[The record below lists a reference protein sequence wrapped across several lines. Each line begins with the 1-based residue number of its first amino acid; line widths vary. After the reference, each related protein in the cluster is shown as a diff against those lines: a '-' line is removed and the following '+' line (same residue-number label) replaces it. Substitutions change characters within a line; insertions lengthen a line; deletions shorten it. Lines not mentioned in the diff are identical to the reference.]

1 MTQGMMLSSILM
13 AIGAVLSICGFLYSM
28 YKIAKRIDS
37 AIGVDSEGRTLSQ
50 RMDKV
55 EHQVWPN
62 NGTSLA
68 DSVSRVELQN
78 KEMRVELTL
87 IKELMMVIVGNTAKP
102 ETTSIVKTPR
112 ARKKA
117 S

>member
-1 MTQGMMLSSILM
+1 MVMSSVLM
-13 AIGAVLSICGFLYSM
+13 AIGGFVTIGGFLYSM

-37 AIGVDSEGRTLSQ
+37 AIGVDSEGRTLSE

-62 NGTSLA
+62 GGSSLA
-68 DSVSRVELQN
+68 DSVDRVETHN
-78 KEMRVELTL
+78 KEMKAELTL
-87 IKELMMVIVGNTAKP
+87 IKELVMIIVANHSQEK
-102 ETTSIVKTPR
+102 TTSVVKAPR
-112 ARKKA
+112 VRKKA